1 MIKVLKVTDDSLT
14 PEYNE
19 GDFVIVLKIPCVFKS
34 PKRGDV
40 VVFKQSSYGTL
51 IKQVDRYDPQSG
63 ELFVIG
69 THADSVDSRQFGAL
83 YKRDLIGKVIWHV
96 RNPR

>member
-19 GDFVIVLKIPCVFKS
+19 GDFVIVLKITFWFKS

-40 VVFKQSSYGTL
+40 GAFKQSSYGTL
-51 IKQVDRYDPQSG
+51 IK
-63 ELFVIG
+63 
-69 THADSVDSRQFGAL
+69 
-83 YKRDLIGKVIWHV
+83 
-96 RNPR
+96 

>member
-1 MIKVLKVTDDSLT
+1 MIKVLKVTGDSLT
-14 PEYNE
+14 PEYKG
-19 GDFVIVLKIPCVFKS
+19 GDFVIVLKIPLWFKS

-40 VVFKQSSYGTL
+40 VVFRQSNYGIL

-63 ELFVIG
+63 EFFVIG

-83 YKRDLIGKVIWHV
+83 HKRDLIGKVIWHV